1 MTADPDLTDGE
12 LDALVDTLLANPAR
26 PVAWSGLP
34 AAERPGQWAAL
45 DGWVRWLAGRYAL
58 DPREIPPCW
67 YRHGPLV
74 EELSALRTA
83 HVAAYDSR
91 AQPTAPA
98 DWHHTLAA
106 TRSRLHDW
114 VARTGCRPAEHRH
127 DKPQPWADAQP
138 PAAYTAGLSGH
149 VHAET
154 GSPGVSG
161 RTGL

>member
-26 PVAWSGLP
+26 PVAWSRLP

-45 DGWVRWLAGRYAL
+45 DGWVRWLTGWYAL
-58 DPREIPPCW
+58 DHREIPPCW

-83 HVAAYDSR
+83 HAAAYDPR

-106 TRSRLHDW
+106 TRARLHDW
-114 VARTGCRPAEHRH
+114 VARTGCRPAEHRD
-127 DKPQPWADAQP
+127 DKPQPWATAQP
-138 PAAYTAGLSGH
+138 PAVYMAGLSGH
-149 VHAET
+149 IHAET
-154 GSPGVSG
+154 GTDASD
-161 RTGL
+161 RTGS